1 MTGSLVR
8 VGPPRAHLSC
18 SVSLTADARPDTL
31 LTVLIRSSIAT
42 GFRTSVVPDGMAEAA
57 ALRNSPGGAACFVV
71 RLALDPPEPV
81 AGADK
86 P

>member
-1 MTGSLVR
+1 
-8 VGPPRAHLSC
+8 
-18 SVSLTADARPDTL
+18 L